1 MARRR
6 KIRQRRRLAA
16 VWGAGLAAMIVVI
29 ALGTTVS
36 GPMERLRALVFDSYQ
51 WMKPRES
58 AGAPVVVVDIDEES
72 IARLGQWPWP
82 RSLLAR
88 LVDRLGE
95 AGAAAIAFDVV
106 FPEPDR
112 TSLGNAVAAL
122 RKAGGTV
129 DLPDGAAD
137 LDNDR
142 AFAEAIGRN
151 PVVTGLVLSQESQGK
166 PPPPKAGF
174 AFGGTDPRAY
184 LAPVE
189 GALTNLSA
197 FDAAATGL
205 GFFSFPPAADGV
217 VRRVPV
223 VEVSNGALYP
233 MLAVES
239 LRVAQGASGLVVRST
254 GASGEAETGRP
265 AMVALKVGA
274 FEVPTGPDGALFVY
288 YSGAGPEARLP
299 AAHIIEAEPGGADL
313 RQALEGRI
321 VLVGTSAVGLRDL
334 VATPLANGVPGV
346 FVHAEAIDQIL
357 GQTYLSRP
365 DWAPGAEIV
374 MAALLS
380 LFVLLLAPYL
390 APSAGAFVAVLVA
403 AFAGGISWFAFSEYR
418 LLIDPILPAAS
429 VGATHVAATAVLL
442 IVTERERRFVKT
454 AFSRY
459 LAPALVQRLADEPER
474 LALGGETRE
483 LTILFSDIRG
493 FTSLSEGL
501 DPQELT
507 RLLNDFLTPMT
518 DILLAEDATV
528 DKYIGDAIMAFWNAP
543 LDVEEHPR
551 RACVAAL
558 TMLRQLEELNAET
571 GRAIEIGIGLNTGP
585 CCVGNLGSRTRF
597 NYSAIGD
604 AVNIAARLEGL
615 CKQFALP
622 LVISQE
628 TAAGASD
635 MMLLP
640 VDKVRVVGRAEPLR
654 LFTILDE
661 RDVADRAAYE
671 ALRAAHRKMLDL
683 YVGGETEAALAAL
696 SELRGMAPARL
707 SGLLDVYSERL
718 AAFRAEPPPAGWDGV
733 FTASQ
738 K

>member
-1 MARRR
+1 MS
-6 KIRQRRRLAA
+6 I
-16 VWGAGLAAMIVVI
+16 VI
-29 ALGTTVS
+29 ALGTAGA
-36 GPMERLRALVFDSYQ
+36 GPMERLRSLVFDSYQ
-51 WMKPRES
+51 WLKPRQS
-58 AGAPVVVVDIDEES
+58 AGAPVVIVDIDEAS
-72 IARLGQWPWP
+72 IAALGQWPWP

-88 LVDRLGE
+88 LVDNLGA
-95 AGAAAIAFDVV
+95 AGAAAIAFDIV

-112 TSLGNAVAAL
+112 TSLENAVAAL
-122 RKAGGTV
+122 RKAGGSV
-129 DLPDGAAD
+129 ELPESMEGF
-137 LDNDR
+137 DNDR
-142 AFAEAIGRN
+142 SFAAAIGRN
-151 PVVTGLVLSQESQGK
+151 PVVTGLVFSQESSGS
-166 PPPPKAGF
+166 PPAPKAGF
-174 AFGGTDPRAY
+174 AFGGTDPRSY
-184 LAPVE
+184 LRPVG
-189 GALTNLSA
+189 GALANLA
-197 FDAAATGL
+197 EFDRAASGI

-223 VEVSNGALYP
+223 VEASGGALYP
-233 MLAVES
+233 LLAVEA
-239 LRVAQGASGLVVRST
+239 LRVAQGAGSLVIRST
-254 GASGEAETGRP
+254 GASGEAETGEP
-265 AMVALKVGA
+265 AMTALKVGA
-274 FEVPTGPDGALFVY
+274 FDVPTGPEGGLFLY

-299 AAHIIEAEPGGADL
+299 AASVINANAGEDGLQDAI
-313 RQALEGRI
+313 EGRI

-334 VATPLANGVPGV
+334 VATPLASGVPGV

-357 GQTYLSRP
+357 GQTYLARP
-365 DWAPGAEIV
+365 DWAPGAEFVLAIT
-374 MAALLS
+374 LS
-380 LFVLLLAPYL
+380 LFVLFLVPYV
-390 APSAGAFVAVLVA
+390 APSIGALVTLLVA
-403 AFAGGISWFAFSEYR
+403 ALIGGISWFAFADYR

-442 IVTERERRFVKT
+442 IVTERERLFVKA

-501 DPQELT
+501 DPQALT
-507 RLLNDFLTPMT
+507 KLLNDFLTPMT

-543 LDVEEHPR
+543 LDVAEHRR

-558 TMLRQLEELNAET
+558 AMLQRLEALNAENGAESGAESGAKG
-571 GRAIEIGIGLNTGP
+571 GRRIEIGIGLNTGD

-622 LVISQE
+622 LILSEE
-628 TAAGASD
+628 TAAGAEG

-640 VDKVRVVGRAEPLR
+640 VDRVRVVGRAQPLQ

-661 RDVADRAAYE
+661 TDIEEPARYE
-671 ALRAAHRKMLDL
+671 ALKAVQAEMLALYARAQ
-683 YVGGETEAALAAL
+683 TEPALAAL
-696 SELRGMAPARL
+696 SRLRTLAPDRL
-707 SGLLDVYSERL
+707 CGLLDVYEARL
-718 AAFRAEPPPAGWDGV
+718 CGFRAEPPPPDWDGV
-733 FTASQ
+733 FTAAE